1 MISAARTLIVGSN
14 NLRPS
19 AFGILRWPLAE
30 ADEELDY
37 SLDVSAPMG
46 DVDDTITLCNLS
58 ISPWGS
64 GELSALTGTDP
75 LLLMEVEPANAHE
88 FVIRS
93 AASSSLF
100 DAARL
105 HQFLCS
111 AENRFFVL
119 AYVSVSAARSGGQ
132 ARSGATRSHAQRS
145 TASMARIA
153 STGP

>member
-1 MISAARTLIVGSN
+1 MSQAINEHGTPTRRSALGFSAAAIIAG
-14 NLRPS
+14 
-19 AFGILRWPLAE
+19 
-30 ADEELDY
+30 
-37 SLDVSAPMG
+37 
-46 DVDDTITLCNLS
+46 
-58 ISPWGS
+58 
-64 GELSALTGTDP
+64 LSALTGTDP

>member
-1 MISAARTLIVGSN
+1 MRLTIRSVCRYLSRFPCRPISHFRFI
-14 NLRPS
+14 
-19 AFGILRWPLAE
+19 
-30 ADEELDY
+30 
-37 SLDVSAPMG
+37 
-46 DVDDTITLCNLS
+46 
-58 ISPWGS
+58 
-64 GELSALTGTDP
+64 LSALTGTDP

-111 AENRFFVL
+111 AEGRFFVL